1 MARYIYHYSELAELE
16 GTQIQ
21 LEFEQ
26 FAKWITESDIDP
38 DFDLEQH
45 VYLNENGDRWI
56 HIPELTSSQM
66 FTMELILSSSS
77 VTAA

>member
-16 GTQIQ
+16 STQIT

-26 FAKWITESDIDP
+26 FAKWITESEIDP
-38 DFDLEQH
+38 DFDLKQH

-56 HIPELTSSQM
+56 HIPELTSAQM
-66 FTMELILSSSS
+66 FTMELILSSSKVS
-77 VTAA
+77 AQ